1 MPKVIFVGGTS
12 FSGSTA
18 FHLMLANDPAGFA
31 CGETESLFFPQ
42 RDGHVRRLHD
52 CRPESL
58 GVWQQAYAAGAERVY
73 AHLFD
78 SQPDVEFIVDSSKNA
93 HWIRMQNELLRQQ
106 GIDVDNLLIWKT
118 PLEFAQSRK
127 KRKML
132 AGWQKEWRNAHRVY
146 LTLIERW
153 CAVRYQQL
161 AAAPDTVLP
170 ATCTKL
176 EIPYF
181 ADKAD
186 FWQKESHHLG
196 GNYSARVHLHQDNE
210 AERYSSQWIAD
221 DRMQHHQ
228 QVYYKAV
235 EDRALADK
243 VAAAVN
249 DDPMFGVIEAALVNN
264 DIVTASDFV
273 PVPQLHI
280 SAVERAA
287 RSARERYRGWIG
299 NRRYGKEIRTILNQN
314 KTELVI
320 ES

>member
-31 CGETESLFFPQ
+31 CGETESLFYPQ
-42 RDGHVRRLHD
+42 RDSHVRRLHD

-58 GVWQQAYAAGAERVY
+58 DIWRQAHAAGVDRVY
-73 AHLFD
+73 AHLFA
-78 SQPDVEFIVDSSKNA
+78 SRPDVKFIVDSSKNA
-93 HWIRMQNELLRQQ
+93 HWIRMQNDLLRQQ

-127 KRKML
+127 KREML
-132 AGWQKEWRNAHRVY
+132 TGWQKEWRNAHRVY
-146 LTLIERW
+146 FTLIERW
-153 CAVRYQQL
+153 RAVRYQQL
-161 AAAPDTVLP
+161 ATEPDAVLP
-170 ATCTKL
+170 AVCAEL
-176 EIPYF
+176 QIPYF
-181 ADKAD
+181 AGKAE

-196 GNYSARVHLHQDNE
+196 GNYSARVHLHQGDA

-228 QVYYKAV
+228 QVYYEAV
-235 EDRALADK
+235 EDRALADE
-243 VAAAVN
+243 VAAAAN
-249 DDPMFGVIEAALVNN
+249 ADPMFGRIEAALMNN
-264 DIVTASDFV
+264 DIVTTSGFV

-280 SAVERAA
+280 SALERVL

-299 NRRYGKEIRTILNQN
+299 NRRYGTAIRSLLNQ
-314 KTELVI
+314 K
-320 ES
+320 